1 MEGLTKMGYDQIIE
15 RIQNMQYMRFG
26 ITGPATL
33 EDLERYLEG
42 YRSCKNDI
50 ISLLQELRDQYGR

>member
-15 RIQNMQYMRFG
+15 LIQNMRFG
-26 ITGPATL
+26 LTGPATL

-42 YRSCKNDI
+42 YRRCKDDI
-50 ISLLQELRDQYGR
+50 LSLLQKLRDQSGR